1 MNKQLSPSIAFFI
14 ICVFLV
20 LEYLFYNWL
29 YIKFYFSTIFNF
41 VFYFIKHRSIIILMS
56 VSDNSNIQSIHKF
69 LSPLFQLI
77 VDYVVLSFVC
87 SVKLCLCF
95 HCIWKIFCWNY
106 FRQRWYYI
114 PFGLLLSNIRLSSN
128 TRPLVWGLLQK
139 VCEEYCF
146 FFFSKFF
153 LSCRIQLSVSQ
164 IKMWRITKA
173 LSWQVIYSI
182 YLSGSLKL
190 TKVLLSLLVF

>member
-146 FFFSKFF
+146 FFSPSSSLAVGYSSLCPKSKCGE
-153 LSCRIQLSVSQ
+153 SPRH
-164 IKMWRITKA
+164 
-173 LSWQVIYSI
+173 
-182 YLSGSLKL
+182 YLGRSFIPFISL
-190 TKVLLSLLVF
+190 VPWS